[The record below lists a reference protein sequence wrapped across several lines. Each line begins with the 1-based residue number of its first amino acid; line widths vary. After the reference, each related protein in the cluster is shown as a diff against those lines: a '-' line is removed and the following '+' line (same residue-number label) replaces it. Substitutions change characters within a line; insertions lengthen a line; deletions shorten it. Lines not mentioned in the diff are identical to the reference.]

1 MPQLPILSGKEVV
14 KALERGGYM
23 VIRQRGSH
31 IRMVS
36 SARPQ
41 WPVTVPR
48 HKTIGRGLLRKIIQD
63 ASLSVEQFLGL
74 VGR

>member
-14 KALERGGYM
+14 RALERGGYA

-31 IRMVS
+31 IRMAS
-36 SARPQ
+36 SVRPQ
-41 WPVTVPR
+41 WPVTIPR

-63 ASLSVEQFLGL
+63 ADLSVEQFLEL
-74 VGR
+74 LKK